1 VNTLL
6 FLLISL
12 LTFTVSAETPKCIP
26 TGQHTQ
32 LAGTI
37 HMQTFP
43 GPPNYESIKEGDQ
56 PETSWIL
63 VTNKSYCAQGEDLI
77 NTGKIIIEKNQNR
90 FQLVLTPELYQQEKK
105 LLNKKVLVNGS
116 LFFAHTGHH
125 HTPLL
130 IEVSKIIAP

>member
-1 VNTLL
+1 
-6 FLLISL
+6 
-12 LTFTVSAETPKCIP
+12 
-26 TGQHTQ
+26 
-32 LAGTI
+32 
-37 HMQTFP
+37 MQTFP

-63 VTNKSYCAQGEDLI
+63 VTNKSYCGQGEDLV

>member
-1 VNTLL
+1 MNILL

-12 LTFTVSAETPKCIP
+12 LTFTASAETQKCIP

-32 LAGTI
+32 LTGAI
-37 HMQTFP
+37 NVQTFP

-63 VTNKSYCAQGEDLI
+63 ITHQSYCGQGDDLI
-77 NTGKIIIEKNQNR
+77 NTGKIITEKNQNR
-90 FQLVLTPELYQQEKK
+90 FQLVLTPELYQQGKK
-105 LLNKKVLVNGS
+105 LLNKKVLVEGT

-130 IEVSKIIAP
+130 IEVSKIIAQ